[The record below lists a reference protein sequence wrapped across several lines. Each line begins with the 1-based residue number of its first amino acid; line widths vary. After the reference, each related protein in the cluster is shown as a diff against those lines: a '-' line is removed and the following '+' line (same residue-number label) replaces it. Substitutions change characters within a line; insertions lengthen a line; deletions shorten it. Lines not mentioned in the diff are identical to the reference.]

1 MRLFLF
7 QDNQITSCRSIQ
19 DAARPWG
26 SVVDLTNAPAFSI
39 FGRYKAMAE
48 SLEHCQLKP
57 EALRK
62 GTRDDIQNDIA
73 DNLDYLKALGYA
85 INYIGTALKS
95 GDELDVSV
103 LNDLGWLIAKLSKET
118 NGLLLEL
125 Q

>member
-1 MRLFLF
+1 
-7 QDNQITSCRSIQ
+7 
-19 DAARPWG
+19 
-26 SVVDLTNAPAFSI
+26 
-39 FGRYKAMAE
+39 MAE